1 MKIIKFIGLF
11 FLFVSSLFG
20 NVKLYLPSNT
30 IVKNEAFNF
39 ILEAYGN
46 DITFPNISLI
56 NGQTVQEIS
65 SSTSTNVTNGKIA
78 KKIKKTYSF
87 YPMKDFILPSF
98 EMQIDGKSYKT
109 NEEKISIQ
117 KALKTQS
124 LLFDFD
130 IKTNNDNL
138 YLGEN
143 FILTMVF
150 KYKKNL
156 DILDLSFDK
165 PSFEDFWY
173 KQIDNTKKYEEGDFN
188 VFEIKFLMF
197 ALKAGIQKIEPIG
210 INAQIM
216 DDNSYSV
223 FSSTKNKKIYS
234 NELNFN
240 IKELPVNIN
249 LIGNFE
255 INSSVDK
262 QIVKK
267 GEAISFKLNI
277 IGSGNIDDISDIK
290 LPIDDVT
297 IYENKALVKTQ
308 ILNNE
313 YKGEWEK
320 VYSIIANKSFTIP
333 SIKIDYF
340 DKKLSKIVSKKSASF
355 NIEVVGEDIKKEVV
369 LQKAEEKI
377 LPMEKQKE
385 IIKIIDKTSTLDRVI
400 FFFLGVAFSLLIIS
414 LYFYVITSR
423 RKKQE
428 DKPLLKKVKESKTK
442 DELLKILAVYLKI
455 DTKLDVLI
463 FELEKTQDIKFL
475 KKEII
480 KILKELNI

>member
-11 FLFVSSLFG
+11 FLFISSLFG

-56 NGQTVQEIS
+56 DGQTVQEIS
-65 SSTSTNVTNGKIA
+65 SSTSTNITNGKIA

>member
-267 GEAISFKLNI
+267 GEAVSFKLNI